1 MDGRPHTETRR
12 KRLEEELAKDK
23 GPRWMKA
30 KAREL
35 AGDAADAGLA
45 RAREEM
51 DKRRRVDAEEE
62 LGRDDAESRSSDN
75 AKTEQVK
82 PSSSKDHVKR
92 PETLRERPA
101 ESEEE
106 DERTKK
112 SRIAGATGQK
122 RKEAAT
128 TPSHSRAKA
137 KSADTVGQKRK
148 SEEAATAPNPNKT
161 KTTEPTGE
169 K

>member
-1 MDGRPHTETRR
+1 M
-12 KRLEEELAKDK
+12 
-23 GPRWMKA
+23 
-30 KAREL
+30 

-75 AKTEQVK
+75 AKEKVE
-82 PSSSKDHVKR
+82 PSSSKDNVKG
-92 PETLRERPA
+92 PEALRERPA

-106 DERTKK
+106 GDERTKK
-112 SRIAGATGQK
+112 SRIADSIGQQ

-128 TPSHSRAKA
+128 TPSHSRE
-137 KSADTVGQKRK
+137 S
-148 SEEAATAPNPNKT
+148 
-161 KTTEPTGE
+161 
-169 K
+169 